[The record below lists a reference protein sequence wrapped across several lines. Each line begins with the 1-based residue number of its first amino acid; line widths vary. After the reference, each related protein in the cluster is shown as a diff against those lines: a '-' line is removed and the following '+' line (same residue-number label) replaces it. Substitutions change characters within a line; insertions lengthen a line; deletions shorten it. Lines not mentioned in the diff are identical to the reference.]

1 MIPDSIEFPEE
12 ARWILFVLLG
22 ELPLQASSDMAFS
35 SATPYDDKAG
45 QVLALRGELIDLLGK
60 VDGALPP
67 QVAASFKEA
76 LAPLTG
82 MGGSDVLGDLADQI
96 RQVSGNRV
104 KQSQKIMESKY
115 EIIAEAL
122 ILLAELAIIAALSVF
137 TGGLSFTQTATAKA
151 RTTVAVLTIMQRL
164 LNQSHLLPALSEA
177 VQEAL
182 TTLAVRLAMIALND
196 GKRRPDGIDGRD
208 ILKAFVVGGLAGFFG
223 DVISKYIGDIFKNQF
238 KNFGD
243 NKWAVFGGNVFRNAA
258 SEGPSEGFAE
268 FLVNGLFDGRW
279 KFDLLSMAGGSVSA
293 VTEMILSGAL
303 DHITKDL
310 NKKFFDGRNVFATY
324 NPPPGPNTVLGGG
337 GGDVVVDPP
346 RTSPPTPNTVT
357 TTSSHGPASS
367 PTPDRVLPPP
377 PPPYVPVHT
386 TPPVVPQGVS
396 GPSAPVAALPPNL
409 LPGGV
414 DPLPGGAS
422 PYPPTGGNG
431 VRDTP
436 LATHFPGLLPP
447 PLLDTSAPSPSS
459 PVPGTTTT
467 PVTTPFSP
475 PAVDR
480 TGSTPSSVTPSPS
493 TTSPTTGVRPDG
505 LGSRVSQ
512 PPAAE
517 GTDRTDGTGLP
528 RRDADPQRLPDE
540 RTAPGSSRTAPDRST
555 EQTQDSEGRTDREQ
569 QRTPE
574 GSSQES
580 PAQDGASPSVT
591 APPSLPS
598 PATDPVRP
606 EQWRPRQDAAPV
618 TVVRTEVPTAPEAD
632 ATDGTG
638 TPVHSGQSSAVDTEV
653 RRVQADDGR
662 WVRSLTLDVPVR
674 PGPGLD
680 GVDLDDLRERV
691 RVLLDTEVN
700 HGLLLPNS
708 GDQLHV
714 DLAVLIDPGATDAV
728 EFSAAEQPGPADQ
741 QHIRLYGDDPALAP
755 ADRERRRADNAV
767 TVLRQLLKRAGLA
780 PTADPATGPLVTPEA
795 LRTAETVT
803 DAVRIDTSDTPDTS
817 GRDAT
822 AVPPVVRPSLVADG
836 PDLGRVQPRSTV
848 SEPLVRPVTTG
859 LEVPRPLVTALGVPS
874 EAESDS
880 DTSSDDDSDPSS
892 EDEHRSVT
900 AAAQPRPQGLIHRH
914 PPDYMLQVGSGV
926 GRLLYG
932 LGLPV
937 VLAGDARSRVQFAN
951 PRPLLHVD
959 FELLGA
965 ELPTAEEI
973 HRKLAP
979 LSGPAVVTVPAQDRA
994 GTVVLTVND
1003 VEIRITVGTASA
1015 GYTTA
1020 PGFTLP
1026 APDDS
1031 LADMALALAT
1041 APDRTRREEALFDL
1055 LWALSRSPADGP
1067 RAAALVRA
1075 RQDAYRA
1082 AAPPGAAP
1090 VLSVRLSEV
1099 LDTALNPDALHQHE
1113 GLWADNEASEDDEP
1127 RLTHE
1132 LVALA
1137 DELRALPEV
1146 GADPIRSLAARLPGM
1161 SHDRITRTL
1170 AGLTPDERERL
1181 AGDPTLVN
1189 ALRAAL
1195 PAADFAS
1202 VAADLV
1208 IQVPAG
1214 VHQPVSARES
1224 ARKQVSRLF
1233 QDPDVTA
1240 RLVKLGS
1247 RAVVVPRDQAVTSLD
1262 AFHDLK
1268 DQVSSDGRC
1277 FHTMRGVATLHA
1289 AISEEN
1295 LLGEL
1300 TSIGTVQSL
1309 PDGYSATLHEVSHI
1323 VHRVGLGYG
1332 DLERINRVF
1341 DATKELGEKGAWP
1354 DGVLYAYDKETGK
1367 RLGPNYSS
1375 LNQFEFFAQLTN
1387 VYFRANTGNDPVTKA
1402 PRNNGGP
1409 QWVKEKHP
1417 TLYPLME
1424 RLYGPGPERSLKLN
1438 PVDTTQALN
1447 DGLAQARALLGDA
1460 SVSDSDLD
1468 AELPAAPAPDG
1479 DRRTRA
1485 SAARTG
1491 MYPPLAAPTQSSG
1504 PGFEPHPDPVLEVG
1518 QHVALALHGLGRP
1531 AVLAGAARAVVQ
1543 FDSPRPLNAVD
1554 FQLDS
1559 TDLPTVDS
1567 IRRALE
1573 RTLPDARVL
1582 ALPSPDGSKAVSL
1595 AVDGVTVRIATGS
1608 TPADTVRI
1616 DGFTLPAPAGS
1627 VVDAALAV
1635 ATGSDRAL
1643 RGQELLDLLW
1653 ALGGTPADGPRAAAL
1668 VRAGA
1673 DAYLATALPGAAPAF
1688 SVQLSEVLEAA
1699 LDPDALAGHEQ
1710 VWTELGVDE
1719 ADLSRLRAELVAL
1732 ADELRTRPDVVA
1744 DPVRALATR
1753 LPGMSTAEIIHAVDD
1768 LTPDLRERL
1777 AGGPA
1782 LVNAVRDVLT
1792 PADFASVA
1800 AHLMVQVPPG
1810 SQQPVSARETA
1821 RTEVARLLHDPE
1833 VTARLVKG
1841 GSRVVVVP
1849 RDESMTSLD
1858 AFKHLKGER
1867 TEDGRLWDDVR
1878 GAGLHSAAVT
1888 EENLL
1893 GEDTAVGDEE
1903 PYDDGYSTTLHEVA
1917 HTVHQHGLDAADRQ
1931 LILDA
1936 FDATDRLGEDGAW
1949 PDGALY
1955 SYDEDGERSRP
1966 NYSSLNEFEFFAQLT
1981 NVYLRANGGTDV
1993 YTGLPRNNGGPQWV
2007 QENQPDLYPLMRR
2020 LYGPGPGRP
2029 SPVNPVHATR
2039 TEKESLAHARTL
2051 WGEPAESHAP
2061 QERPSD
2067 STPVPGDRK
2076 HKKYDGVRALW
2087 HAATGS
2093 HRPQPHPD
2101 VPAPA
2106 TGGKKRYEKARALWR
2121 TATGTRPPAA
2131 PPSPAR
2137 RGTSAA
2143 PAPTELPELSAYARS
2158 YGARHDGHVGLVLFE
2173 PTQQTVL
2180 DGLYRQIADAL
2191 GVRDGTADAAAVR
2204 DQLADQ
2210 LSAEAVERHR
2220 PELRGSLGHRITVR
2234 YGGLTRTV
2242 DVRLAHRDVRHS
2254 PRYYGSGAQIP
2265 PDTQVER
2272 RGEGAQGFTAV
2283 ESSGTYRTIA
2293 LPWSM
2298 TRSIA
2303 AGPVRSGDVT
2313 VTPSLTHNQLTQSVT
2328 VGETFHVTTKHN
2340 AKEPARPLDLDG
2352 LWQVRVDAPNDGS
2365 GRWQRPR
2372 SHGTLTGWFPE
2383 HRAVGDDTDPADL
2396 PAPGPLDDLP
2406 LWGAESVGEPRRL
2419 HVDALAHRDLPSL
2432 RTLGPYSLQALT
2444 DFLSERNL
2452 RGSALQQTEG
2462 DVYSPVLGD
2471 ADDNAVGVLQLIARI
2486 DPQRP
2491 LLRSPDNKLALEN
2504 YLARGTSVEQ
2514 SAHVSSG
2521 LGLDVVGG
2529 PTFTGDDSSE
2539 RTAGTGVGIG
2549 PQFRGGGAWKVDES
2563 LIGTATS
2570 TQQHG
2575 GFTTGGQLLTPATV
2589 TYELVLH
2596 LADGG
2601 RERAVFGPWPDGLRL
2616 LVPPR
2621 DALTGHRPQ
2630 GAEVRTLI
2638 DRLEHLASIGY
2649 ADLPF
2654 RVASPGLD
2662 AMLDDAERWLRSE
2675 GFLPPAQR
2683 PTGGRRP
2690 VGRNER
2696 LRRAQLANLRRLGDL
2711 RTRLGR
2717 AMAMQNA
2724 VDGGHPLFFE
2734 QPAAV
2739 GPTRRVQLR
2748 LSARRDTRRP
2758 TEHTRRLPD
2767 AHPLGFSGFEAGGK
2781 RQRGTALTGS
2791 LGFGFNVSVPVAGGK
2806 GTVTFGPEWTGSV
2819 QDSNA
2824 VSVGDVTGEE
2834 HLLLETQEGGDVFDV
2849 PALFE
2854 LDLYEGSG
2862 DTPLIRFADGLA
2874 DDGTGTTDDDGSDS
2888 PPPPPDGAGEA
2899 IAMVPLGPPAP
2910 RGAPGTVSLF
2920 VRHFLTR
2927 PATETPAASAGHVVR
2942 RPVTDGSDDDDF
2954 RRLGIVDATGRPLPD
2969 VVPLADGM
2977 VVDSVRATAAI
2988 MDALTQVFAKTNPGH
3003 ALPGPLTR
3011 AVRSAGTA
3019 LSSTGETLGQGARR
3033 TRELARQA
3041 VPTGVLGPVNRATAL
3056 ATEVLGPPLSR
3067 VTESSHHWGSA
3078 AYKRLSVA
3086 ALGADRQD
3094 AGTLAAETQH
3104 IGIRPGQLTT
3114 RAHQIFAGHYVLDAL
3129 TLPGMAADD
3138 VLQVR
3143 IEGYLHHPRHLGS
3156 PVFYSEQSELST
3168 VLAVDQHGVAKTH
3181 QFTGAVTGLQNA
3193 PAKPAK
3199 PAAQFNPS
3207 LRHAYS
3213 HRNDSIDAHNASTKV
3228 SRVHIHTG
3236 VHHLIA
3242 TDITL
3247 LLTVRRG
3254 VRNVFGNTVG
3264 LGASAPVVVA
3274 VDVPRGMAVLAPE
3287 PVLLRYTR
3295 FYAFPGVTL
3304 PALPAPSLPPP
3315 DAFART
3321 RTLTFGSVLS
3331 LTQLD
3336 DVRHRREQRD
3346 RLGAELSRLVE
3357 HEAYGIT
3364 GPGHS
3369 SYRDGVAAEIA
3380 RLTEPSALRTLPGRG
3395 RAGQGA
3401 QFLHFGY
3408 GGARLVEIVLVAE
3421 PVQQTPGLRELR
3433 GRPVGTAGL
3442 EQVQSHAPL
3451 NQSATHTV
3459 TRTHHTTVAPVARYP
3474 RPSANGQTD
3483 REGAVVALTRQ
3494 RVGTVRNDRT
3504 GDDRLWTRT
3513 DTVGDF
3519 DVDYVITATVRS
3531 QLIVEWPANVP
3542 GGVFQAGL
3550 LSLRGLEGGVAERV
3564 TTWMRRLLA
3573 GRPGT
3578 SVSVPAAAVIRFA
3591 GAQSV
3596 PPRPG
3601 RAPLPPALHTADP
3614 LVPRPNAGPVP
3625 PAPAFDSPPLAP
3637 TGPTPVFHF
3646 DGSDELVRALLAVAP
3661 QSAASWGLSAAAS
3674 AEANAAR
3681 IGELVQTGQLGID
3694 APRTAAGLTPRVPGR
3709 APLASPTQP
3718 PTLSVALYD
3727 PRPVTGS
3734 ADIAMDRVR
3743 REGAGSTTTG
3753 SAAESAALTYQSTHA
3768 LDSGNRYFL
3777 AFVVPLVAQQ
3787 AHASGSGGSATGTRL
3802 NRHRTARS
3810 TAPVD
3815 RIGTRTHAT
3824 SVDAVFTVHG
3834 PKGTRWVTGTAD
3846 VHLWEYD
3853 LIGFGVL
3860 AARPV
3865 DRAYDVPALLAGQA
3879 ADDLRDWARHP
3890 LTDLPAA
3897 LAAGLDPADP
3907 SARLWLNLGD
3917 DVDGGRLAHVVYAAS
3932 RTAVLAGRPVEF
3944 AVRTADGPRLWP
3956 FAADGT
3962 PADATPGTRAA
3973 WRAWQEAAT
3982 AFDAAVDA
3990 QEQSAAL
3997 AQEYAA
4003 ESAVATD
4010 ALRVAEAELA
4020 AARTAHESAQGSH
4033 RDAVLAADTA
4043 RRTTARAVREAAA
4056 THARAEAAVRT
4067 AEAMPTQ
4074 EQIDRARAVW
4084 QQAEAEARSAGP
4096 EGPDAG
4102 PTAELHAR
4110 VNSTHR
4116 AWRELAARGR
4126 GRDAAVSAAHTARTE
4141 AVRALGVAR
4150 AEQERQRHEGEAT
4163 VAEAARVQ
4171 EAAAEAVAERT
4182 RARDAH
4188 RVRLNDV
4195 DLTLRA
4201 LRADQ
4206 PARAAQQTD
4215 ALHALARR
4223 TGALDGLRRS
4233 EGTGASG
4240 SLLGSL
4246 SAAPPAVPGARS
4258 APARPPRPGPV
4269 PLADVTVDREPQPA
4283 APRPRPHDRAA
4294 LLRIARRTTARY
4306 TAGDLP
4312 LEDCLRLLDALGA
4325 DLRPG
4330 GAHPAIT
4337 LDDDHDGSIAPG
4349 PGWRRVPSWRSLVEA
4364 VTTAGPG
4371 AVAFV
4376 VTRSPDGA
4384 SGRTWAAYHLG
4395 DEGVGWLDL
4404 SATARRML
4412 SSQPPSVAAAAARAV
4427 VVDPSGQVLE
4437 GPPSPALSPSPGP
4450 STAPTTVAAVTEVHS
4465 AAVPAPVIVAADG
4478 TEVPFETFALLRHQ
4492 GSQGNLIGLSS
4503 RPQTE
4508 RQESHRQTYGLLPGT
4523 DSFTRVRPGPT
4534 PVESTPE
4541 PLPFTEPFLVGL
4553 RGDASGFAPAV
4564 DREAP
4569 VLLDPYGL
4577 VDLLLAAAPELADL
4591 PPERPV
4597 LFPST
4602 DLAGPAPY
4610 DPLLQPL
4617 PGQAVANG
4625 LDRWAWATAGG
4636 YEPVLVGPD
4645 ADAPARFRLAEDDDW
4660 AGFRPEPTASALARL
4675 AAEVAGDAARAPQV
4689 LGHLRAVRLIYG
4701 PHVEDDR
4708 SVLFT
4713 LLRGFQALEQDRANR
4728 GVTGLLTWRELRQ
4741 SIAAESTGGGPVEPA
4756 PPVGLPVLLAAAA
4769 GRTGIAL
4776 PELSGSSPTP
4786 RHHAPSTWL
4795 STPPDAQVQH
4805 TEPGGD
4811 TERAV
4816 DLFAPPASAPTAASP
4831 AIPLALAARPLT
4843 GGFTGT
4849 KDPLLAPETVIRN
4862 AAGEARG
4869 RNLTG
4874 RPVKDP
4880 DLTSIRTVRI
4890 HPGAPSEVSTRPA
4903 PWPENAY
4910 VVVAPGGAGQAWLPD
4925 GRVFG
4930 PDALAELLAADPE
4943 LAGLPADV
4951 PVLLVLPYGGDG
4963 DQRLLRTL
4971 AHRLGRV
4978 VWGTSGDTRMVP
4990 DGDRHVPALADRVPG
5005 AAVGSWLPADPALPA
5020 PSDEDREFTSVDGAL
5035 LRESE
5040 IDARPFTDDRDRQ
5053 LGRTSVP
5060 RTPQARRNEERFRR
5074 FRHLRKLV
5082 HLTPAAGR
5090 VQDGSEEPISP
5101 PPSAVFVYAG
5111 HGEPGRLHVAL
5122 KDGRTYWLGKLEA
5135 VRYLSGL
5142 HEVRNL
5148 SRGGRIHLEVCWSAT
5163 DGDPDQSYPFL
5174 HAEAPHLD
5182 DPLDDVPLGQLLAN
5196 VTRREV
5202 DAATRPTGLNDQER
5216 LLLASAGGVL
5226 GARVLF
5232 LPEPNFLELDAL
5244 ARSGGLHTG
5253 PEPVSEETRR
5263 TTLRLVRALRRE
5275 YGGGT
5280 EDPVRDFELWQGI
5293 TALERLRA
5301 NDERLKATTPFRLD
5315 LWDFYAEQRS
5325 GRPADRAGR
5334 TALLDHA
5341 RAVLAA
5347 DPKAELGTAVPSR
5360 VLDATFEMLAEQ
5372 GDAMLRYVQNVRP
5385 GATPTPHQWASTL
5398 WACARAADRLFVAP
5412 PKDHREALGR
5422 RILRLAPDVPWDR
5435 DRRQELW
5442 ALTARA
5448 AARGLDIADPEVL
5461 TAYRLLD
5468 GGAFGPAA
5476 QWATGPQ
5483 SPAGGINWSGARAP
5497 HGVLWHAPRQI
5508 VPGPAG
5514 TSLQPSQAP
5523 WSGPGLPYPRVYLV
5537 YVDQP
5542 GQIDLQLPDGTQA
5555 SLTEGEFLALLVL
5568 DPMLRDLPLRVP
5580 AVFFT
5585 TGPGALPTGFAQRF
5599 AERTGRTAHA
5609 AAGPMMLAGA
5619 EDAPRTVLLML
5630 DPTTKGPGRWTTGE
5644 RGRSGATQREVAL
5657 FASDVPAPDSPVSDS
5672 PVHDDTDAFVAR
5684 MPYGPVV
5691 AAPDLT
5697 AAKEQAPDGGP
5708 TAPDTAPGTLQRT
5721 GDGGAVLNGVPYA
5734 LLPMSSGP
5742 GGANEAI
5749 VLAAFGDHP
5758 SLADL
5763 LPAAEPERS
5772 AAFRGW
5778 LAGAL
5783 DDDRLTDLTDAQVPS
5798 LDRSATVSLSLL
5810 EDAGHVLTD
5819 VQRTQGTL
5827 LGNLLPA
5834 TDVTVAPAVR
5844 LRLLLADPA
5853 LGGPGAALPLLPLL
5867 AAAARTLDVTAAVA
5881 EAGAVDTVVFVGV
5894 PGGGGPLVSAP
5905 PSVLLLHD
5913 GDRWL
5918 LGRPE
5923 LPGAERTLDH
5933 RPRTLPRN
5941 P

>member
-45 QVLALRGELIDLLGK
+45 QVLTLRGELIDLLGK

-82 MGGSDVLGDLADQI
+82 MGGSDVLGDLAQEI
-96 RQVSGNRV
+96 RKVSGNRV

-164 LNQSHLLPALSEA
+164 LNQTHLLSALSEA

-182 TTLAVRLAMIALND
+182 TALAVRLAMIALND

-208 ILKAFVVGGLAGFFG
+208 ILKAFVVGGFAGFFG

-268 FLVNGLFDGRW
+268 FLVNGIFDGRW

-337 GGDVVVDPP
+337 GGNVVVDPP
-346 RTSPPTPNTVT
+346 RTSPPGPNAVT
-357 TTSSHGPASS
+357 TTSSDGPASPLAPNRS
-367 PTPDRVLPPP
+367 LPPP
-377 PPPYVPVHT
+377 PPPYVNVHT
-386 TPPVVPQGVS
+386 EGPPVVDPTLVS
-396 GPSAPVAALPPNL
+396 NPPTPLNVPPYDLPT
-409 LPGGV
+409 GGV
-414 DPLPGGAS
+414 DPLPGSTS
-422 PYPPTGGNG
+422 PHVATGGNG

-436 LATHFPGLLPP
+436 LVINSPGPLPP
-447 PLLDTSAPSPSS
+447 PLLDTSSPSPSPAT

-467 PVTTPFSP
+467 PVTAPVSP
-475 PAVDR
+475 SGVDR
-480 TGSTPSSVTPSPS
+480 TANPPSSFTPSPP
-493 TTSPTTGVRPDG
+493 SPSP
-505 LGSRVSQ
+505 S
-512 PPAAE
+512 
-517 GTDRTDGTGLP
+517 
-528 RRDADPQRLPDE
+528 
-540 RTAPGSSRTAPDRST
+540 SSRT
-555 EQTQDSEGRTDREQ
+555 
-569 QRTPE
+569 PE
-574 GSSQES
+574 DSSQES
-580 PAQDGASPSVT
+580 PAQDDVTPAVT
-591 APPSLPS
+591 APPGVPS
-598 PATDPVRP
+598 QTPDPIRS
-606 EQWRPRQDAAPV
+606 EQWRPRMDAAPV
-618 TVVRTEVPTAPEAD
+618 TVVRTEVPVAPEDDGTD
-632 ATDGTG
+632 ATDRTGGTEG
-638 TPVHSGQSSAVDTEV
+638 ADAPVRSGESNTVDTEV

-700 HGLLLPNS
+700 QGLLLPNS

-714 DLAVLIDPGATDAV
+714 DLSVVIDPGAAEAV
-728 EFSAAEQPGPADQ
+728 EFSATAQPAPSDG

-755 ADRERRRADNAV
+755 ADRDRRRADNAV
-767 TVLRQLLKRAGLA
+767 TVLRQLLTRAGLT

-795 LRTAETVT
+795 LRTAESVT
-803 DAVRIDTSDTPDTS
+803 DVVRTDTTLTD
-817 GRDAT
+817 DAQT
-822 AVPPVVRPSLVADG
+822 DVTRADAATVPAVVRPSLESEG
-836 PDLGRVQPRSTV
+836 PGLGPVQPLSTD
-848 SEPLVRPVTTG
+848 SEPPVRPVTTG
-859 LEVPRPLVTALGVPS
+859 LDVPRPLVTALGLPS
-874 EAESDS
+874 EADS
-880 DTSSDDDSDPSS
+880 NSEETSSDDDSDVESD
-892 EDEHRSVT
+892 DEHPSVAAT
-900 AAAQPRPQGLIHRH
+900 APRTAQPRSQRQPQGLIHRH
-914 PPDYMLQVGSGV
+914 PPDYMLEVASGV

-932 LGLPV
+932 LGYPV

-959 FELLGA
+959 FELLGTA
-965 ELPTAEEI
+965 LPTAEEI
-973 HRKLAP
+973 QAQLAP
-979 LSGPAVVTVPAQDRA
+979 LSGPAVITVPDQDRA
-994 GTVVLTVND
+994 GTAVLMVND
-1003 VEIRITVGTASA
+1003 VEIRIAVGTPAAS
-1015 GYTTA
+1015 YTTA
-1020 PGFTLP
+1020 PGFSLSSP
-1026 APDDS
+1026 EDS
-1031 LADMALALAT
+1031 LADVALALAT
-1041 APDRTRREEALFDL
+1041 AADRAAREEALFNL
-1055 LWALSRSPADGP
+1055 LWALSRTPADGP
-1067 RAAALVRA
+1067 RAAALLRL
-1075 RQDAYRA
+1075 REDAYRA

-1090 VLSVRLSEV
+1090 VLSVQLSEV
-1099 LDTALNPDALHQHE
+1099 LDAALNPDTLHQHE
-1113 GLWADNEASEDDEP
+1113 GLWADREASEDDEQ

-1137 DELRALPEV
+1137 DELRVLPEV
-1146 GADPIRSLAARLPGM
+1146 VADPVRGLAARLPGM
-1161 SHDRITRTL
+1161 SHDEITRTL
-1170 AGLTPDERERL
+1170 AGLTPDRRERL
-1181 AGDPTLVN
+1181 AGDPALVN
-1189 ALRAAL
+1189 ALRDAL
-1195 PAADFAS
+1195 APADFAS
-1202 VAADLV
+1202 VAADLI

-1224 ARKQVSRLF
+1224 ARKQVSRLL
-1233 QDPDVTA
+1233 QDPEVTA

-1247 RAVVVPRDQAVTSLD
+1247 RTVVVPRDQAVTSLE

-1268 DQVSSDGRC
+1268 GQVSTDGRC
-1277 FHTMRGVATLHA
+1277 FHTMRGLATLHA

-1323 VHRVGLGYG
+1323 VHRVGLDYT
-1332 DLERINRVF
+1332 DLGRINRVF
-1341 DATKELGEKGAWP
+1341 DATKKAGEKGAWP
-1354 DGVLYAYDKETGK
+1354 DGVLYAYDKATGK

-1387 VYFRANTGNDPVTKA
+1387 VYFRANTGDDPVTRA

-1409 QWVKEKHP
+1409 EWVKAKHP
-1417 TLYPLME
+1417 TLYPLLK

-1438 PVDTTQALN
+1438 PVDATQALN
-1447 DGLAQARALLGDA
+1447 EGLAQARALLGDG
-1460 SVSDSDLD
+1460 SVSDPDRTPDLD
-1468 AELPAAPAPDG
+1468 ADRPPPEDDRHTRTPAARPG
-1479 DRRTRA
+1479 L
-1485 SAARTG
+1485 
-1491 MYPPLAAPTQSSG
+1491 YPPLAVPTQSAD
-1504 PGFEPHPDPVLEVG
+1504 PFVEPHPDPVLEVG
-1518 QHVALALHGLGRP
+1518 QHVARALHDLGRP

-1543 FDSPRPLNAVD
+1543 FDNPRPLDAVD
-1554 FQLDS
+1554 FRLDS
-1559 TDLPTVDS
+1559 ADLPSVDD

-1573 RTLPDARVL
+1573 RELPDARIH
-1582 ALPSPDGSKAVSL
+1582 ALPGPDGGGTLNVS
-1595 AVDGVTVRIATGS
+1595 VDGVTVRIAAGS
-1608 TPADTVRI
+1608 PPARTVTA
-1616 DGFTLPAPAGS
+1616 DGFTLPAPAES
-1627 VVDAALAV
+1627 VVDSALAL
-1635 ATGSDRAL
+1635 ATGSDRDL
-1643 RGQELLDLLW
+1643 RGRDLLDLLW
-1653 ALGGTPADGPRAAAL
+1653 ALGHTPADGPRAAAL
-1668 VRAGA
+1668 IRAGE
-1673 DAYLATALPGAAPAF
+1673 DAYRATALPGAAPAF
-1688 SVQLSEVLEAA
+1688 SVQLSEVLDAA
-1699 LDPDALAGHEQ
+1699 LDPDALADHEQ

-1719 ADLSRLRAELVAL
+1719 ADLPRLRAELVAL
-1732 ADELRTRPDVVA
+1732 ATELRTRPDVMA
-1744 DPVRALATR
+1744 DPVRTLAAR
-1753 LPGMSTAEIIHAVDD
+1753 LPGMSTAEITHAVDD

-1782 LVNAVRDVLT
+1782 LVNALRDVLT

-1858 AFKHLKGER
+1858 AFKHLKGQR
-1867 TEDGRLWDDVR
+1867 TDDGRLWDDVR

-1893 GEDTAVGDEE
+1893 GEDTSVGDEE

-1936 FDATDRLGEDGAW
+1936 FNATDQLGEDGAW

-1955 SYDEDGERSRP
+1955 SYDEEGERSRP

-1981 NVYLRANGGTDV
+1981 NVYLWANGGTDL

-2007 QENQPDLYPLMRR
+2007 KENQPELYPLLHR
-2020 LYGPGPGRP
+2020 LYGPGSGRP
-2029 SPVNPVHATR
+2029 SQVNPVHATR

-2051 WGEPAESHAP
+2051 WGEPDESHSP
-2061 QERPSD
+2061 QEHPGTATPSPTD
-2067 STPVPGDRK
+2067 GK
-2076 HKKYDGVRALW
+2076 HKKKYDGVRALW

-2106 TGGKKRYEKARALWR
+2106 AGGKKRYEKARALWR
-2121 TATGTRPPAA
+2121 TATGSRPQAA

-2137 RGTSAA
+2137 RGTSGA
-2143 PAPTELPELSAYARS
+2143 PAPTELPELSAYART

-2173 PTQQTVL
+2173 PTPQTVL

-2191 GVRDGTADAAAVR
+2191 GVRDGTPDAEEVR
-2204 DQLADQ
+2204 AQLADQ

-2234 YGGLTRTV
+2234 HGGRTRTV

-2254 PRYYGSGAQIP
+2254 PRYYGSGDQIP

-2283 ESSGTYRTIA
+2283 ESSGTYRTIS

-2313 VTPSLTHNQLTQSVT
+2313 VTPSLTHNQLTQSII

-2383 HRAVGDDTDPADL
+2383 HRAVGDDSDPAGL

-2419 HVDALAHRDLPSL
+2419 HVEALAHRDLPSL
-2432 RTLGPYSLQALT
+2432 RTLGPGSLQALE

-2462 DVYSPVLGD
+2462 NVYSPVLGD
-2471 ADDNAVGVLQLIARI
+2471 AGENTVGVLQLIAHV

-2514 SAHVSSG
+2514 SAHVTSG

-2529 PTFTGDDSSE
+2529 PTFTDDDSNE

-2601 RERAVFGPWPDGLRL
+2601 RERATFGPWPNGLHL

-2621 DALTGHRPQ
+2621 GALTGHRPQ
-2630 GAEVRTLI
+2630 GSEVRTLI

-2654 RVASPGLD
+2654 RVDSPGLD
-2662 AMLDDAERWLRSE
+2662 AMLDDAERWLRTE
-2675 GFLPPAQR
+2675 GFLPPVQR
-2683 PTGGRRP
+2683 PSGVRQSAS
-2690 VGRNER
+2690 RNER

-2748 LSARRDTRRP
+2748 LSTRRDTRRP

-2791 LGFGFNVSVPVAGGK
+2791 LGFGFNVSIPVVDGK

-2834 HLLLETQEGGDVFDV
+2834 HLLLETQEGGDAFDV

-2874 DDGTGTTDDDGSDS
+2874 DDVTGTAAVVDDRADS
-2888 PPPPPDGAGEA
+2888 PPPALDGDGEA

-2910 RGAPGTVSLF
+2910 RGVPGTVSLF

-2927 PATETPAASAGHVVR
+2927 PATEAPAASAGHVVR
-2942 RPVTDGSDDDDF
+2942 RPVTDGSDNDDF

-2988 MDALTQVFAKTNPGH
+2988 MDALTQVFARTHPGH
-3003 ALPGPLTR
+3003 VPPGRLTR

-3033 TRELARQA
+3033 TRDLARQA
-3041 VPTGVLGPVNRATAL
+3041 VPAGVLGPVNRATAL
-3056 ATEVLGPPLSR
+3056 ATGVLGPPLSR
-3067 VTESSHHWGSA
+3067 VTETSHHWGSA

-3086 ALGADRQD
+3086 ALGADRKD
-3094 AGTLAAETQH
+3094 AGTLATETQH

-3143 IEGYLHHPRHLGS
+3143 IEGYLHHPRHLGN

-3168 VLAVDQHGVAKTH
+3168 VLAVDQHGVAKVH
-3181 QFTGAVTGLQNA
+3181 QFTGAFTGLRNA

-3199 PAAQFNPS
+3199 PVAQFNPT

-3213 HRNDSIDAHNASTKV
+3213 HRNDAIDAHTASTKV

-3274 VDVPRGMAVLAPE
+3274 VDVPSGMAVLAPE
-3287 PVLLRYTR
+3287 PVLLRYPR
-3295 FYAFPGVTL
+3295 FYAFPQVTL
-3304 PALPAPSLPPP
+3304 PALPAPTLPPP
-3315 DAFART
+3315 DVFART
-3321 RTLTFGSVLS
+3321 RTLAFGSVLS

-3336 DVRHRREQRD
+3336 DLRHRREQRD
-3346 RLGAELSRLVE
+3346 RLGTELSQLVE

-3395 RAGQGA
+3395 SAGSAA
-3401 QFLHFGY
+3401 QFVHFGY

-3421 PVQQTPGLRELR
+3421 PVQQTPGLRKLR
-3433 GRPVGTAGL
+3433 GRPVVPGGL
-3442 EQVQSHAPL
+3442 EQVQSHAPQ
-3451 NQSATHTV
+3451 NRSATHTV
-3459 TRTHHTTVAPVARYP
+3459 TRTHQTTVAPVARYP

-3483 REGAVVALTRQ
+3483 REGAVVTLTRQ
-3494 RVGTVRNDRT
+3494 RVGTVRNDLT
-3504 GDDRLWTRT
+3504 GEDRLWTRT

-3550 LSLRGLEGGVAERV
+3550 LSLPGLEGGVAERV

-3578 SVSVPAAAVIRFA
+3578 SVSVPAAAVVRFA

-3596 PPRPG
+3596 PPTPG

-3614 LVPRPNAGPVP
+3614 LVPRPTAGPVP
-3625 PAPAFDSPPLAP
+3625 PAPAFDSPRLAP

-3661 QSAASWGLSAAAS
+3661 QTAASWGLSAVAS

-3681 IGELVQTGQLGID
+3681 IGELVQTGQLSID
-3694 APRTAAGLTPRVPGR
+3694 APRTAAGLTPHVPGR
-3709 APLASPTQP
+3709 APLTSPAQP

-3787 AHASGSGGSATGTRL
+3787 AHASGYGGSATGNRL

-3846 VHLWEYD
+3846 IHLWEYD

-3860 AARPV
+3860 PARPV

-3897 LAAGLDPADP
+3897 LAAGLDPEDP
-3907 SARLWLNLGD
+3907 SARLWLSLGD
-3917 DVDGGRLAHVVYAAS
+3917 DADGGRLAHAVYAAS

-3962 PADATPGTRAA
+3962 PTDATAGTRAA

-3982 AFDAAVDA
+3982 AYDDAVDA

-3997 AQEYAA
+3997 VQEYAA
-4003 ESAVATD
+4003 QSVAATD
-4010 ALRVAEAELA
+4010 ALRDAEAELA
-4020 AARTAHESAQGSH
+4020 AARTAHEGAQGAH

-4043 RRTTARAVREAAA
+4043 LRTTARAVREAEAA
-4056 THARAEAAVRT
+4056 HARAEAAVRT

-4074 EQIDRARAVW
+4074 ERIDQARAAW
-4084 QQAEAEARSAGP
+4084 QQAEAEARSAGV
-4096 EGPDAG
+4096 EGPG
-4102 PTAELHAR
+4102 PTAELRAR
-4110 VNSTHR
+4110 VGVTHR
-4116 AWRELAARGR
+4116 AWQDLAARGR

-4141 AVRALGVAR
+4141 AVRALDVAR
-4150 AEQERQRHEGEAT
+4150 AEQERLRREGEAA
-4163 VAEAARVQ
+4163 VAEAVRVQ
-4171 EAAAEAVAERT
+4171 EAAAQTVAERT
-4182 RARDAH
+4182 RSRDTH
-4188 RVRLNDV
+4188 RVRLDDV
-4195 DLTLRA
+4195 DLTLRD

-4215 ALHALARR
+4215 ALRALARA
-4223 TGALDGLRRS
+4223 TGALDGLRRA

-4246 SAAPPAVPGARS
+4246 SAAPAAVPGARS
-4258 APARPPRPGPV
+4258 APARSSRPGPA
-4269 PLADVTVDREPQPA
+4269 PLAGVTIDPEPRRA
-4283 APRPRPHDRAA
+4283 ASRPRPHGRAA
-4294 LLRIARRTTARY
+4294 LLRIAQRVTARD
-4306 TAGDLP
+4306 TAGDLS
-4312 LEDCLRLLDALGA
+4312 LEHCLRLLDALGA
-4325 DLRPG
+4325 DLYPVGARPG
-4330 GAHPAIT
+4330 IT
-4337 LDDDHDGSIAPG
+4337 LDDGSDGSIAPG
-4349 PGWRRVPSWRSLVEA
+4349 PGWRRVPSWRSLAEA
-4364 VTTAGPG
+4364 VTAAGPG

-4376 VTRSPDGA
+4376 VTRGPDGA
-4384 SGRTWAAYHLG
+4384 TGRTWAAYHLG
-4395 DEGVGWLDL
+4395 AEGVGWLDL
-4404 SATARRML
+4404 SQPAGRML
-4412 SSQPPSVAAAAARAV
+4412 SSQPPSAAVAEARAV

-4437 GPPSPALSPSPGP
+4437 GPSSPTLPPSPSQ
-4450 STAPTTVAAVTEVHS
+4450 STASSTVDAVTEAHR
-4465 AAVPAPVIVAADG
+4465 AGGPAPVIVTADG
-4478 TEVPFETFALLRHQ
+4478 SEVPFETFALLRHQ
-4492 GSQGNLIGLSS
+4492 DAQGGLIGLSS
-4503 RPQTE
+4503 RPQTD
-4508 RQESHRQTYGLLPGT
+4508 RQEAHGQTYGLLPGT
-4523 DSFTRVRPGPT
+4523 DSFTRVRPGPI
-4534 PVESTPE
+4534 PVESAPE
-4541 PLPFTEPFLVGL
+4541 PLPFSEPFLVGL

-4569 VLLDPYGL
+4569 VLLGPNGL
-4577 VDLLLAAAPELADL
+4577 VDLVRAAAPELADL
-4591 PPERPV
+4591 PSERPV
-4597 LFPST
+4597 FFPST

-4625 LDRWAWATAGG
+4625 LGRWAWATAGG

-4645 ADAPARFRLAEDDDW
+4645 ADAPTRFQLAEGDDW

-4675 AAEVAGDAARAPQV
+4675 AAEVTGDPARAPQV

-4713 LLRGFQALEQDRANR
+4713 LLRGFQALEQGRADR
-4728 GVTGLLTWRELRQ
+4728 GVTGPLTWRELRQ
-4741 SIAAESTGGGPVEPA
+4741 SIAAEFTGDGQTEPA
-4756 PPVGLPVLLAAAA
+4756 PPIGLPVLLAAAA
-4769 GRTGIAL
+4769 GRAGVEL
-4776 PELSGSSPTP
+4776 PELSGLSPAP
-4786 RHHAPSTWL
+4786 RHHAPSAWL
-4795 STPPDAQVQH
+4795 STPPDAPDHNENQGQDQEDQG
-4805 TEPGGD
+4805 TGPSD
-4811 TERAV
+4811 PAV
-4816 DLFAPPASAPTAASP
+4816 DLFAPPAPAPTAAPP
-4831 AIPLALAARPLT
+4831 AIPLALAARPPA
-4843 GGFTGT
+4843 GNFTGA
-4849 KDPLLAPETVIRN
+4849 KDPLLAPGTVIRN

-4874 RPVKDP
+4874 KPVKDP
-4880 DLTSIRTVRI
+4880 DLTSIRTIRI
-4890 HPGAPSEVSTRPA
+4890 HPGEPSHVSTRPA

-4910 VVVAPGGAGQAWLPD
+4910 VVAAPGGAGQAWLPD
-4925 GRVFG
+4925 GRVLG
-4930 PDALAELLAADPE
+4930 PDALADLLAADPE

-4951 PVLLVLPYGGDG
+4951 PVLLVLPYGADG
-4963 DQRLLRTL
+4963 DQRLLRTV

-4990 DGDRHVPALADRVPG
+4990 DGDRYVPALADRVPG
-5005 AAVGSWLPADPALPA
+5005 ATVGSWLPADPALPA
-5020 PSDEDREFTSVDGAL
+5020 PSEEDREFTSVDGVR

-5040 IDARPFTDDRDRQ
+5040 IDARPFSDDQDRQ
-5053 LGRTSVP
+5053 LGRTSVG

-5148 SRGGRIHLEVCWSAT
+5148 PRGGRIHLEVCWSAT

-5202 DAATRPTGLNDQER
+5202 DAATRPTGLNDEVR
-5216 LLLASAGGVL
+5216 LLLASASGVP
-5226 GARVLF
+5226 GRRVLF
-5232 LPEPNFLELDAL
+5232 LPEPIFLELDEL

-5280 EDPVRDFELWQGI
+5280 KDPVQDTALWQGI

-5315 LWDFYAEQRS
+5315 LWDFYAEQHS
-5325 GRPADRAGR
+5325 GSPTDRAGR

-5347 DPKAELGTAVPSR
+5347 DPNAELSTAVPSR
-5360 VLDATFEMLAEQ
+5360 VIDATFEMLAEQ
-5372 GDAMLRYVQNVRP
+5372 GDAMLRYVQTVRP
-5385 GATPTPHQWASTL
+5385 GATPTPQQWASTL
-5398 WACARAADRLFVAP
+5398 WASARAAERLFVTP
-5412 PKDHREALGR
+5412 PKEEREALGR

-5435 DRRQELW
+5435 DRRQEVW

-5448 AARGLDIADPEVL
+5448 AAQGLDIADPEVL

-5468 GGAFGPAA
+5468 GGAFGRAA

-5483 SPAGGINWSGARAP
+5483 SPAGGVNWSGTP
-5497 HGVLWHAPRQI
+5497 VPYGVAWQAPRQI
-5508 VPGPAG
+5508 VPGSTG
-5514 TSLQPSQAP
+5514 TSVQPSSAP

-5537 YVDQP
+5537 HVDQS
-5542 GQIDLQLPDGTQA
+5542 GRIGLQLPDGTQA
-5555 SLTEGEFLALLVL
+5555 LLTEGEFMALLGM

-5585 TGPGALPTGFAQRF
+5585 TGPGALPAGFAQRF
-5599 AERTGRTAHA
+5599 AERTGRPAHA

-5619 EDAPRTVLLML
+5619 EDAPRTVLLLL
-5630 DPTTKGPGRWTTGE
+5630 DPTTKGPGNWTTGE
-5644 RGRSGATQREVAL
+5644 RSRPDATQREVAL
-5657 FASDVPAPDSPVSDS
+5657 FAFDAPASDDETSVTLTSDGPDEPA
-5672 PVHDDTDAFVAR
+5672 
-5684 MPYGPVV
+5684 
-5691 AAPDLT
+5691 
-5697 AAKEQAPDGGP
+5697 GP
-5708 TAPDTAPGTLQRT
+5708 TAPGTVQRT
-5721 GDGGAVLNGVPYA
+5721 DDGGAALDGVPYA
-5734 LLPMSSGP
+5734 LLPVPQGP
-5742 GGANEAI
+5742 GRANEAV
-5749 VLAAFGDHP
+5749 VLAAVGDHP
-5758 SLADL
+5758 TLAEL
-5763 LPAAEPERS
+5763 LPTAEPERS
-5772 AAFRGW
+5772 AAFRAW

-5783 DDDRLTDLTDAQVPS
+5783 DGGQLTDAEVPS
-5798 LDRSATVSLSLL
+5798 LDPSATLSLSQL

-5834 TDVTVAPAVR
+5834 GDVTVSSAVR

-5853 LGGPGAALPLLPLL
+5853 LGGPGAELPLLLL
-5867 AAAARTLDVTAAVA
+5867 LTATARALDVTVAVA
-5881 EAGAVDTVVFVGV
+5881 EAGADGAVVFVNV
-5894 PGGGGPLVSAP
+5894 PEEGRTGDSAP
-5905 PSVLLLHD
+5905 PFVLLLRD
-5913 GDRWL
+5913 GDRWFVGPPEL
-5918 LGRPE
+5918 ERPE
-5923 LPGAERTLDH
+5923 RILDQ
-5933 RPRTLPRN
+5933 RPRPLPRN